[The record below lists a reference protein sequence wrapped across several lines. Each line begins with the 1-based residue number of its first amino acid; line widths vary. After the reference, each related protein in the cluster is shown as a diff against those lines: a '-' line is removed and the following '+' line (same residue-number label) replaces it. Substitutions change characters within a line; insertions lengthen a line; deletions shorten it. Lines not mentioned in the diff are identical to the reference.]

1 MAAAGLDIRG
11 VPISGR
17 REREQTA
24 GILAPRTCRG
34 HHKKCTHAAN
44 LHREKALK
52 AVQFAGYG
60 GPEVLKVV
68 DIEEPHARAGQIRIA
83 VRAAGVNAFDW
94 KIRSGA
100 LAAVMPIDFPAGV
113 GMDASGVVDEV
124 GDGVE
129 GVAVGDAVFG
139 TAATGATAQYAVLAE
154 WAKKPESLS
163 FEEAAGYPM
172 STETAC
178 RALNLPPLEPG
189 QTLLVNGA
197 AGGVGLAAVQFALA
211 GGATVIGTASEGNHE
226 YLRSLGA
233 IPTTYGPGLVGRVR
247 ELAPHGVDVAF
258 DAVGS
263 GILPELIELT
273 GSAGKVITI
282 ADSRAAEYGVRFT
295 GGQGP
300 GHAPEAR
307 AEAAALFEQGKF
319 RLPVAETFSLENVAA
334 AQAKSEQGHVL
345 GKYIVTVN

>member
-1 MAAAGLDIRG
+1 M
-11 VPISGR
+11 
-17 REREQTA
+17 
-24 GILAPRTCRG
+24 
-34 HHKKCTHAAN
+34 
-44 LHREKALK
+44 K
-52 AVQFAGYG
+52 AVQFAEYG
-60 GPEVLKVV
+60 GPDVLKVV
-68 DIEEPHARAGQIRIA
+68 EIEEPHARPGQVRIA

-94 KIRSGA
+94 KLRSGM
-100 LAAVMPIDFPAGV
+100 LAAVMPLGLPSGV
-113 GMDASGVVDEV
+113 GIDASGVVDEV

-129 GVAVGDAVFG
+129 GVAVGDEVFG
-139 TAATGATAQYAVLAE
+139 TAATGAAAQYAVLTE
-154 WAKKPESLS
+154 WAQKPGGLS
-163 FEEAAGYPM
+163 FEEAAGYPVA
-172 STETAC
+172 TETAR
-178 RALNLPPLEPG
+178 RALNLLPLESG

-197 AGGVGLAAVQFALA
+197 AGGVGLAAVQFALSD
-211 GGATVIGTASEGNHE
+211 GATVIGTASEGNHE

-233 IPTTYGPGLVGRVR
+233 IPTVYGPGLVDRVR

-282 ADSRAAEYGVRFT
+282 ADRRAAEYGVRFT

-319 RLPVAETFSLENVAA
+319 RLPVAETFSLEDVGA
-334 AQAKSEQGHVL
+334 AQVKSEQGHVL
-345 GKYIVTVN
+345 GKFVVTVT

>member
-1 MAAAGLDIRG
+1 M
-11 VPISGR
+11 
-17 REREQTA
+17 
-24 GILAPRTCRG
+24 
-34 HHKKCTHAAN
+34 
-44 LHREKALK
+44 K
-52 AVQFAGYG
+52 AVQFAEYG

-68 DIEEPHARAGQIRIA
+68 DIEEPHSRAGQIRIT

-100 LAAVMPIDFPAGV
+100 LATVMPINLPAGV

-129 GVAVGDAVFG
+129 EVAVGDEVFG
-139 TAATGATAQYAVLAE
+139 TAATGAAAQYAVLVE
-154 WAKKPESLS
+154 WAKKPGSLS

-172 STETAC
+172 STETAR
-178 RALNLPPLEPG
+178 RALNLLPLEPG
-189 QTLLVNGA
+189 QTLLINGA

-211 GGATVIGTASEGNHE
+211 GGATVVGTASEVHHQ

-233 IPTTYGPGLVGRVR
+233 IPTTYGQGLVGRMRDV
-247 ELAPHGVDVAF
+247 APHGVDVAF

-273 GSAGKVITI
+273 GNAGKVITI

-295 GGQGP
+295 GGRGP

-319 RLPVAETFSLENVAA
+319 RMPVEETFSLENIGA

-345 GKYIVTVN
+345 GKFIVTVS